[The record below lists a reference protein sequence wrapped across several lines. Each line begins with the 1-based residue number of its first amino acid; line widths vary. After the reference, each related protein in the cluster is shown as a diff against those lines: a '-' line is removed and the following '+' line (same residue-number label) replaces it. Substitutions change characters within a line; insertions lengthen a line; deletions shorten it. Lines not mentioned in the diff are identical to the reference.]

1 MSSLVRESL
10 TRTINSSG
18 IFQPKTCKASN
29 RKIFKSHPETD
40 LKSENTILCSHPSI
54 SPSVIWP
61 EYSFALMMEFSAVP
75 RFGDDASGEQS
86 TIYWAIFKFL

>member
-1 MSSLVRESL
+1 MSSIVRESL
-10 TRTINSSG
+10 TKK

-29 RKIFKSHPETD
+29 RKKFKSRPETD
-40 LKSENTILCSHPSI
+40 LKSENMIPCSHPSI

-75 RFGDDASGEQS
+75 RFGDDAGREQS